1 MIEMDQY
8 IVWIVVAVVT
18 IAVVVIGGRLLASKI
33 ISAFTRLMQV
43 PEERAVFHHKVVL
56 LENTPLVQALAPA
69 SEFTREYGEDEK
81 RRAPLFFLS
90 PWPQALKVAWK
101 KHKGSS
107 RFVDVRAQLKAA
119 AADLTVRV
127 LDEERQPHN
136 SGDEHFSVIV
146 PLGDRTEEEVTKLK
160 PMLKAK
166 LGLYSVDAALTDD
179 YLAVEFVCHTVK
191 PVDVLLNRKFGV
203 SVLDENPPESW
214 KKLPLAVD
222 RNEAALAVALHQTYV
237 YGMSGS
243 GKGSVV
249 HAYTRQLAHE
259 VRKGTVK
266 LYGIDTKNEDV
277 GVYRNS
283 LLLEAF
289 ADSEESAEDL
299 IEFFYQKMKERA
311 RVVRSQDLSAGKT
324 GMRVEL
330 GQDNAVCVLMI
341 DEFIA
346 LLLAMQSRKR
356 YAYYF
361 GLLQQIMLEGRS
373 LGFIIIAAGQTM
385 DEELLK
391 RLRSLFVVT
400 ISLKAKKAYW
410 TAVLF
415 DLDENDPVA
424 IEAAQ
429 LANATEGNDYAT
441 AGIGWIR
448 DEENEISKVRF
459 PFTSERDVL
468 LMLREWGLREPGE
481 ATEFSEWR
489 ATRGLASKATPAR
502 RVEPVAKP
510 VAVAPKVTA
519 VEEAPAPKAVARP
532 VKPKP
537 LPAPSAPRSQV
548 DELIAVKEFD
558 DAKLA
563 RARERVAAKLEQG
576 DSVKGRA
583 LLDAIEAELRIRAR
597 LAQYAP
603 VKPQPLDDALP
614 PLNF

>member
-1 MIEMDQY
+1 MIDMDQY
-8 IVWIVVAVVT
+8 FIWIVVAVVV

-33 ISAFTRLMQV
+33 ISLFTRLMQV

-101 KHKGSS
+101 KHKGSN

-127 LDEERQPHN
+127 LDEDRQPHN
-136 SGDEHFSVIV
+136 AGDEHFSVIV

-179 YLAVEFVCHTVK
+179 FLAVEFVCHTVK
-191 PVDVLLNRKFGV
+191 PVDVLLNRKFDV

-214 KKLPLAVD
+214 KKLPIAVD
-222 RNEAALAVALHQTYV
+222 RNGVVLPVDLHQTYV

-243 GKGSVV
+243 GKGSVI
-249 HAYTRQLAHE
+249 HAYVRQLAHE
-259 VRKGTVK
+259 VRKGTVRI
-266 LYGIDTKNEDV
+266 YGVDTKNEDV

-283 LLLEAF
+283 RLLEAF
-289 ADSEESAEDL
+289 AASEESAEDL
-299 IEFFYQKMKERA
+299 IEFFYTKMKERA
-311 RVVRSQDLSAGKT
+311 RIARAQDLSAGRT

-330 GQDNAVCVLMI
+330 GEDNPVCVLLI
-341 DEFIA
+341 DELIA

-356 YAYYF
+356 FSYYF
-361 GLLQQIMLEGRS
+361 GLLQQIYLEGRS
-373 LGFIIIAAGQTM
+373 LGFVVVAAGQTM
-385 DEELLK
+385 DEEILK
-391 RLRSLFVVT
+391 RLRSLNVVVAC
-400 ISLKAKKAYW
+400 LKAKKPYW
-410 TAVLF
+410 PAVLF
-415 DLDENDPVA
+415 DIEETHPVA
-424 IEAAQ
+424 MAAAQ
-429 LANATEGNDYAT
+429 LTNATAGNDYAT

-448 DEENEISKVRF
+448 VEDGEITNVRF
-459 PFTSERDVL
+459 PFTTERDVL
-468 LMLREWGLREPGE
+468 AMLREWGLREAGE

-489 ATRGLASKATPAR
+489 ATRGLASKAAPAK

-510 VAVAPKVTA
+510 VAIAPKVIA
-519 VEEAPAPKAVARP
+519 VEETPAPEPVARP
-532 VKPKP
+532 EKPKP
-537 LPAPSAPRSQV
+537 LPAQSAPRSQV
-548 DELIAVKEFD
+548 DELIAVKEFS

-563 RARERVAAKLEQG
+563 AARERVATKLEQG
-576 DSVKGRA
+576 DSVKGKA
-583 LLDAIEAELRIRAR
+583 LLDAIDAELRIRAR
-597 LAQYAP
+597 LAQYTP
-603 VKPQPLDDALP
+603 VKPQPLDEALP